1 MDETYSLEQT
11 VDIIM
16 QTCNKADL
24 KEIIIIVCGK
34 STAQCVEAAR
44 KVEARYSAVI
54 PVSVRFQLKPFV
66 GGAVQEGFDV
76 ATGSHVVLM
85 SSDLETD
92 PHLVA
97 EFIRLAKE
105 NPAKIVTAT
114 RWRKGGGFVGY
125 NKVKLV
131 ANLIFQKLIAAL
143 FFTRLSDIT
152 YGYRIFPA
160 DLVKAIRWE
169 EAKHPFFL
177 ETALKP
183 MRLGVEF
190 VEVPT
195 LWRARTEGAS
205 VNSFWANFKY
215 FKTACHVRFMKK
227 EDILC

>member
-1 MDETYSLEQT
+1 MDKFTGATILLPAMDETYSLEQT

-16 QTCNKADL
+16 QTCSKSDL
-24 KEIIIIVCGK
+24 AEIIIIVCEK
-34 STAQCVEAAR
+34 STAQCLQAAR
-44 KVEARYSAVI
+44 KVEARYGAVI

-76 ATGSHVVLM
+76 ATGSHIVLM

-97 EFIRLAKE
+97 DFIRIAKE
-105 NPAKIVTAT
+105 TPNKIVTAT

-143 FFTRLSDIT
+143 FLSGLSDLT

-160 DLVKAIRWE
+160 CLVKAIWWRRQSTR
-169 EAKHPFFL
+169 FS
-177 ETALKP
+177 LKP
-183 MRLGVEF
+183 HSSLYDWAWS
-190 VEVPT
+190 
-195 LWRARTEGAS
+195 LW
-205 VNSFWANFKY
+205 K
-215 FKTACHVRFMKK
+215 CPRFGEREQKV
-227 EDILC
+227 LR